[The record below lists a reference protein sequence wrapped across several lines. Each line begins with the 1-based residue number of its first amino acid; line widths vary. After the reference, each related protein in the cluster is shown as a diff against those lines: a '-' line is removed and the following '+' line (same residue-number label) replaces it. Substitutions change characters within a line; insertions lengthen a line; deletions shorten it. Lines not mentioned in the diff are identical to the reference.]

1 MIIKKVGLLYHPK
14 VPAARTK
21 AQELSNFLIS
31 RSVETW
37 SVSAWETQKAIDL
50 LNGTDLIL
58 TTGGDGTIVRA
69 AQVTNHSGTPIVG
82 VNMGTL
88 GFLTEIKIAEAE
100 HQLSQLL
107 EGQGWLDERA
117 MLEAELQAPEQDAKA
132 QSIYYALNDVVM
144 ARGAIA
150 RLIKVNTSIDGQT
163 LTNYRADGVIIATAT
178 GSTGYS
184 LAAGG
189 PVLYPQSRDLL
200 VVPILSHLG
209 MNYPLVVPEESVIKL
224 QLVTNIPAT
233 LSIDGYENIPL
244 SNGCAVV
251 LKLSSRR
258 VRFLRLHPQTYFFNQ
273 LEEKLKGKI

>member
-21 AQELSNFLIS
+21 AEELSRFLKS

-37 SVSAWETQKAIDL
+37 STSAWETKKAIAL

-58 TTGGDGTIVRA
+58 TTGGDGTILRA
-69 AQVTNHSGTPIVG
+69 ALVTNETGIPIVG

-100 HQLSQLL
+100 NQLSQML

-117 MLEAELQAPEQDAKA
+117 VLEAELCSSEQDAKP
-132 QSIYYALNDVVM
+132 QKTYYALNDVVM
-144 ARGAIA
+144 ARGSIA
-150 RLIKVNTSIDGQT
+150 RLIKINTSVNAEP
-163 LTNYRADGVIIATAT
+163 LTNYRGDGVIVSTAT

-184 LAAGG
+184 LSAGG
-189 PVLYPQSRDLL
+189 PVLYPQSRDIL
-200 VVPILSHLG
+200 VVPILPHLG
-209 MNYPLVVPEESVIKL
+209 MNYPLVLPPESIIKL

-233 LSIDGYENIPL
+233 LSVDGYENIPL
-244 SNGCAVV
+244 NNGCVV
-251 LKLSSRR
+251 TLKLSSRK
-258 VRFLRLHPQTYFFNQ
+258 VRFLRLHPQSHFFNL
-273 LEEKLKGKI
+273 LEEKLKGKK